1 MNVED
6 VARLAKVSKATVSR
20 VLNNRPGVSEEKYR
34 RVKAVLAQSDSLP
47 RTRASRS
54 SGSLTGNIGVL
65 IVTEDAFAS
74 FSAAFIA
81 GLRGVRRALANQ
93 GLNMVLGQAGR
104 GLFLPPLVADGKVD
118 GLILAGHD
126 LSPELKCRLRRCPMV
141 WLTSHREEGARGDV
155 ALVGNDAV
163 GRMAAEYLAERGCG
177 HLAFMDLFS
186 GSPSLKARHEMFAF
200 VAHRNNLKCTE
211 LKGGFDY
218 GDTRGIGEVA
228 AWQKMEELVASQIR
242 EMVGMENRPD
252 GLVVPVGEFAG
263 LVYRLL
269 RGNGLEPGKDIEVVV
284 CGVDIP
290 VLSGLT
296 PRPAVIDL
304 NSEATG
310 RRAVEQLLWRI
321 RNPSESSGV
330 TVLVEPRLV
339 PGDASGESAHGR

>member
-1 MNVED
+1 MNVEE
-6 VARLAKVSKATVSR
+6 VARLAGVSKATVSR

-34 RVKAVLAQSDSLP
+34 RVKAVLAQTDSLP
-47 RTRASRS
+47 RTRARASN
-54 SGSLTGNIGVL
+54 SLTGNIGVL
-65 IVTEDAFAS
+65 TVTEDAFAG
-74 FSAAFIA
+74 FSAAFNA
-81 GLRGVRRALANQ
+81 GLRGVRRALAER

-141 WLTSHREEGARGDV
+141 WLTSHREEGSKEDV

-163 GRMAAEYLAERGCG
+163 GKMAAEYLVERGCR

-186 GSPSLKARHEMFAF
+186 GSPSLRARHEMFAF
-200 VAHRNNLKCTE
+200 VAHRNGLKCTE

-218 GDTRGIGEVA
+218 GDTRGVGVSA
-228 AWQKMEELVASQIR
+228 AWKKMEKLVASQIR
-242 EMVGMENRPD
+242 QMAKMENRPD

-269 RGNGLEPGKDIEVVV
+269 RENGQEPGRDIEVVV
-284 CGVDIP
+284 CGLDIP
-290 VLSGLT
+290 VLAALS

-304 NSEATG
+304 NSEAMG

-321 RNPSESSGV
+321 RNPSEGSGV
-330 TVLVEPRLV
+330 TVLLEPRLL
-339 PGDASGESAHGR
+339 PPEEDLSSGRA